1 MKKLTGLSL
10 AALIILLSTLQ
21 SGVSSCKKDVIHDTV
36 TVVKNDTLV
45 VKDTLLS
52 TKILT
57 ANAWKIKELR
67 GVVNNIALYYLR
79 GGTSNTQSFDNEYIL
94 FKTDKTGTYYDGNT
108 SNVAWN
114 FASAGTDS
122 SKIVYTIYYAAGAL
136 NVTWENV
143 VYKNGLIRYDEY
155 YTQSNGVN
163 AHSQGLRMPK

>member
-1 MKKLTGLSL
+1 MKKLTSLSL
-10 AALIILLSTLQ
+10 VALIIFLSALQ
-21 SGVSSCKKDVIHDTV
+21 TGVSSCTKEVIHDTV

-79 GGTSNTQSFDNEYIL
+79 GGTANTQSFDNEYIL
-94 FKTDKTGTYYDGNT
+94 FKADKTGTYYDGAT
-108 SNVAWN
+108 SNVAWS
-114 FASAGTDS
+114 FAAAGTDS
-122 SKIVYTIYYAAGAL
+122 SKVLFTIYYTAGPL

-143 VYKNGLIRYDEY
+143 IYKNGLIRYDEY
-155 YTQSNGVN
+155 YTRSGAN
-163 AHSQGLRMPK
+163 AHSQGLRMPQ